1 MNYILLADFSVIRPD
16 FGLFFW
22 TSVIFI
28 LFWLLM
34 SKFAFRPIAEAL
46 LQRQTDIQ
54 DSLDEAKKAREE
66 MANLKAENQE
76 LLRQAQEERVAILR
90 EAKEA
95 KDAIIA
101 EAKTSAKA
109 EASKIVASA
118 KEQINNQKMAAVTDM
133 KNQAGQMAIDIAEKM
148 LKSELSGEAASE
160 SFVKKLISEAK
171 LN

>member
-1 MNYILLADFSVIRPD
+1 MSYIILADFSVIRPD

-22 TSVIFI
+22 TSVIFV

-34 SKFAFRPIAEAL
+34 AKFAFRPIADAL
-46 LQRQTDIQ
+46 LERQNDIQ

-66 MANLKAENQE
+66 MSNLKAENQE

-95 KDAIIA
+95 KDSIIN
-101 EAKTSAKA
+101 EAKNAAKA
-109 EASKIVASA
+109 EASKIVANA
-118 KEQINNQKMAAVTDM
+118 KEQINNQKMAAVVEL
-133 KNQAGQMAIDIAEKM
+133 KNASGQMAIDIAERIM
-148 LKSELSGEAASE
+148 KSKLSGDVETE
-160 SFVKKLISEAK
+160 NFVKKLIDEVE

>member
-1 MNYILLADFSVIRPD
+1 MSYIILADFSVIRPD

-22 TSVIFI
+22 TSVIFV

-34 SKFAFRPIAEAL
+34 AKYAFRPIADAL
-46 LQRQTDIQ
+46 LERQSDIQ
-54 DSLDEAKKAREE
+54 DSLDEAKKARED

-95 KDAIIA
+95 KDSIIN
-101 EAKTSAKA
+101 EAKNAAKA
-109 EASKIVASA
+109 EASKIVANA
-118 KEQINNQKMAAVTDM
+118 KEQINNQKMAAVVEL
-133 KNQAGQMAIDIAEKM
+133 KNASGQMAIDIAERIMKTQ
-148 LKSELSGEAASE
+148 LSGDAATE
-160 SFVKKLISEAK
+160 SLVKKLLSEVE

>member
-1 MNYILLADFSVIRPD
+1 MSYIILADFSVIRPD

-22 TSVIFI
+22 TSVIFV

-34 SKFAFRPIAEAL
+34 SRFAFRPIADAL
-46 LQRQTDIQ
+46 LERQNDIQ

-101 EAKTSAKA
+101 EAKNSAKA
-109 EASKIVASA
+109 EASKIVANA
-118 KEQINNQKMAAVTDM
+118 KEQIENQKMAAVIEL
-133 KNQAGQMAIDIAEKM
+133 KNASGQMAIDIAERIMK
-148 LKSELSGEAASE
+148 KQLSGDAATDWRASC
-160 SFVKKLISEAK
+160 KPPPYDA
-171 LN
+171 

>member
-1 MNYILLADFSVIRPD
+1 MSYIILADFSVIRPD

-22 TSVIFI
+22 TSVIFV

-34 SKFAFRPIAEAL
+34 AKFAFKPIANAL
-46 LQRQTDIQ
+46 LERQNDIQ

-66 MANLKAENQE
+66 MSNLKAENQE

-101 EAKTSAKA
+101 EAKNAAKA
-109 EASKIVASA
+109 EASKIVANA
-118 KEQINNQKMAAVTDM
+118 KEQINNQKMAAVVEL
-133 KNQAGQMAIDIAEKM
+133 KNASGQMAIDIAERIMKTQ
-148 LKSELSGEAASE
+148 LSGDAATE
-160 SFVKKLISEAK
+160 DFVKKLIDEVE